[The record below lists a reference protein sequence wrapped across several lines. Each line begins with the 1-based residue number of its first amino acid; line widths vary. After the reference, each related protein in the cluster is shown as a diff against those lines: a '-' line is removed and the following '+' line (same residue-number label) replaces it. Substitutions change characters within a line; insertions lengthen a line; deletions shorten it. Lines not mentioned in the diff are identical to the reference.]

1 MKALK
6 TEIDNALAAVMAR
19 YQEVR
24 PGRAP
29 SAPSK
34 EEMIAAENEVLRRHA
49 RRKGIDAAAL
59 NREVEAAQRKAEEA
73 AAARAIQEE
82 ETAAANDMLKQQLQ
96 LQGTDMAALGAK

>member
-6 TEIDNALAAVMAR
+6 EEIDNAVASVAAAS
-19 YQEVR
+19 QVR
-24 PGRAP
+24 GAQKPTKKALV
-29 SAPSK
+29 
-34 EEMIAAENEVLRRHA
+34 AAENEVLRRHA
-49 RRKGIDAAAL
+49 RRKGIDTAAL